1 MTSAGGRGATRPP
14 RTSPQLPKRSF
25 QDLEEPSQRSPQRV
39 TKTPPLSYKKTSESQ
54 KRQQLKGPK
63 TNPLKP
69 RWPSTNSMKVIMKT
83 LKPVYPR
90 IWFMTPAGG
99 KGATRPPRTSP
110 QLPQRSP
117 QDLQE
122 VSQRLPQRVTKT
134 QPPKKKQKIKRQRGK
149 NSKGPEQIL

>member
-1 MTSAGGRGATRPP
+1 M
-14 RTSPQLPKRSF
+14 Q
-25 QDLEEPSQRSPQRV
+25 QDLQELPHSSPKGHSRTLRSPPKDHPRGSPRP
-39 TKTPPLSYKKTSESQ
+39 PPLSYKKTSESQ

-134 QPPKKKQKIKRQRGK
+134 QPPNKKIYTKLETI
-149 NSKGPEQIL
+149 NSKGPPQML